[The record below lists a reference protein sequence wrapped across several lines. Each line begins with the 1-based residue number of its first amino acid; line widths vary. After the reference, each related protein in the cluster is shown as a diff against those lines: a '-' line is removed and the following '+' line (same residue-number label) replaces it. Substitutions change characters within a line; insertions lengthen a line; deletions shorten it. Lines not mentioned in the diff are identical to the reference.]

1 MNLLLFFSNIFLTKK
16 CHFKKLYIQF
26 ELKHDSAITTI
37 HYNGDTLKN
46 SVKLA
51 HYITLNSHLQSAI
64 ADCNAFASHCIAF
77 DFIFRFVSANSAERF
92 IMNFFKFKPMKMKQ
106 HFNLQKLKW
115 KYNVYMKPWIMNMN
129 FLVILFF
136 KFT

>member
-16 CHFKKLYIQF
+16 CHFKMLYIQF
-26 ELKHDSAITTI
+26 EFKHDSAITTI

-64 ADCNAFASHCIAF
+64 GNCNAF

-106 HFNLQKLKW
+106 HFNLQKLK
-115 KYNVYMKPWIMNMN
+115 
-129 FLVILFF
+129 
-136 KFT
+136 